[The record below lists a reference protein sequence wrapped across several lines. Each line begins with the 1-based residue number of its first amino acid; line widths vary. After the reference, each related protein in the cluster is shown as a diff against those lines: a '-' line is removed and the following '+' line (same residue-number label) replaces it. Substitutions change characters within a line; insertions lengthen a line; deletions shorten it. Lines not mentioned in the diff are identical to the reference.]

1 MQTRVHAVIT
11 GTVQG
16 VFFRASAQQEAR
28 KLDLT
33 GFVRNL
39 PDGTVELEAQG
50 EADAVDRLLDW
61 CWTGPPDAEVA
72 RVTSELVAAVEGD
85 GVFEVRR

>member
-1 MQTRVHAVIT
+1 MKTRVHAIIK

-39 PDGTVELEAQG
+39 PDGSVELEAQG
-50 EADAVDRLLDW
+50 DADEVDKLLDW
-61 CWTGPPDAEVA
+61 CWVGPPEAEVT
-72 RVTSELVAAVEGD
+72 RVTSELMAALEGE

>member
-1 MQTRVHAVIT
+1 MQTRVHATIT
-11 GTVQG
+11 GNVQG

-39 PDGTVELEAQG
+39 PDGSVELEAQG
-50 EADAVDRLLDW
+50 DSADVDKLLDW
-61 CWTGPPDAEVA
+61 CWTGPPEAEVA
-72 RVTSELVAAVEGD
+72 RVTSELMAATEGE